1 MGALGQLLGVSGALL
16 GDSWGLLGRFLRA
29 LGQLLDASWTPFGSQ
44 TLPQSGLDSI
54 LAPFWIDLNPIWDLF
69 SIRFFVH
76 DAGMAAENPSCHLL
90 KLFFLPLQCGGTC
103 TAHPPPPEGS
113 AERARH
119 KVQVP
124 NLASKAFLNLKS
136 LA

>member
-16 GDSWGLLGRFLRA
+16 GDSWGLLGRFLCA

-54 LAPFWIDLNPIWDLF
+54 LAPFWIDLNPIWNLF

-90 KLFFLPLQCGGTC
+90 RLFILPLQRGGTC
-103 TAHPPPPEGS
+103 TAHPPPPEGMPS
-113 AERARH
+113 
-119 KVQVP
+119 VP
-124 NLASKAFLNLKS
+124 DISYKCLT
-136 LA
+136 